1 MKKPLAA
8 DTLDN
13 PQLVKR
19 IKFAEQFARLGVI
32 MCLACSAYYYF
43 GLVNFELSISMG
55 GTSLLYFGS
64 LYFLQKANF
73 TFLRYLLC
81 LTTAILICITTYCFS
96 AETLSHLFF
105 FPLSICTL
113 VLFSVAERRHVLLL
127 LAANLSAFVYFQ
139 FFEADS
145 AQPIYSIPNVGLG
158 LIRSLSVTIS
168 LLFTIYAA
176 YLISKLSEEAE
187 TELMKSAQF
196 KDRINN
202 ILAHDLRSPVSNAHT
217 LLELLATAKDQ
228 DERNTYEAMLKVTN
242 NNMEQL
248 ITNILELSRMES
260 VDTTKR
266 NKVNLGVFL
275 EECLAQQENYLSI
288 RNVKLNRNFTQ
299 RPVFALIDE
308 KSFRH
313 VIDNLL
319 TNAIKFSHDDGKI
332 EVGFME
338 SGNKALLW
346 VRDHGIGIGEEE
358 QSMLFEKFSAGR
370 VGTKGEVSTG
380 LGMYIAKYITELN
393 NGKIWIESAEGRGTK
408 VNIELETA

>member
-8 DTLDN
+8 ETLDN
-13 PQLVKR
+13 PQLLKR
-19 IKFAEQFARLGVI
+19 IKFAEQFARLVVI
-32 MCLACSAYYYF
+32 MCISSSTYYF
-43 GLVNFELSISMG
+43 FGLGYSELSISIG
-55 GTSLLYFGS
+55 GASILYFGI

-73 TFLRYLLC
+73 TFLRYLIC
-81 LTTAILICITTYCFS
+81 LTTASLICITTYCFS

-113 VLFSVAERRHVLLL
+113 VMFSVTERRHILFLLVV
-127 LAANLSAFVYFQ
+127 NLSAFVYFQ
-139 FFEADS
+139 FFVQETT
-145 AQPIYSIPNVGLG
+145 QPLFVFLDGDMP
-158 LIRSLSVTIS
+158 LIKSFSVTIA

-202 ILAHDLRSPVSNAHT
+202 LLVHDLRSPVSNAHT
-217 LLELLATAKDQ
+217 LLELLANAKDQ
-228 DERNTYEAMLKVTN
+228 EERNTYEAMLKVTN

-266 NKVNLGVFL
+266 NKVNLGIFL
-275 EECLAQQENYLSI
+275 EECLSQQENYLSL
-288 RNVKLNRNFTQ
+288 RKVKLNRNYTQ
-299 RPVFALIDE
+299 LPVFALFDE

-319 TNAIKFSHDDGKI
+319 TNAIKFSHDEGKI

-358 QSMLFEKFSAGR
+358 QSMIFEKFSAGR
-370 VGTKGEVSTG
+370 VGNRGEVSTG
-380 LGMYIAKYITELN
+380 LGMYIAKYITELSS
-393 NGKIWIESAEGRGTK
+393 GKIWIESVEGRGTK
-408 VNIELETA
+408 VNIELQTA